1 MRNNAPNINV
11 LSLSSL
17 HLGEVKMS
25 SGELCFYGLGSFYL
39 EYGGKRVDGNNWI
52 SKRAMYLLMYL
63 ALEWKRKVSVEE
75 LIDIF
80 WPESEIEDG
89 KTKLYNTIYLL
100 RRSLAKDGVPK
111 DIIESVTGCYTINKN
126 YKIWTDWEYF
136 EKEIDKQLK
145 ADEFEIEILKDLF
158 ILYRGDFFSNL
169 KYEDWVDIYREELRE
184 YYLNLIE
191 ILTNKL
197 FKEEKYRDTVNYLHK
212 GIEYDPYRENFYL
225 LYIKALIKLGRIA
238 EAINSYKKCERILK
252 EELDLLPGQELNN
265 VYHRIKLSRDLT
277 QQLQFNLENNKDLSS
292 GAMICDFDIFE
303 KIYELEIRQ
312 AKRLKKEFILMSVDF
327 NGSKLPLAIEKAA
340 EKMAAML
347 RCSDILSTGND
358 KIYLI
363 LLEMSLVNSGIV
375 IQRFNQFCQELNL
388 SKKPSI
394 DITEIK

>member
-1 MRNNAPNINV
+1 
-11 LSLSSL
+11 
-17 HLGEVKMS
+17 MS

-184 YYLNLIE
+184 YYLNL
-191 ILTNKL
+191 
-197 FKEEKYRDTVNYLHK
+197 
-212 GIEYDPYRENFYL
+212 
-225 LYIKALIKLGRIA
+225 
-238 EAINSYKKCERILK
+238 
-252 EELDLLPGQELNN
+252 
-265 VYHRIKLSRDLT
+265 
-277 QQLQFNLENNKDLSS
+277 
-292 GAMICDFDIFE
+292 
-303 KIYELEIRQ
+303 
-312 AKRLKKEFILMSVDF
+312 
-327 NGSKLPLAIEKAA
+327 
-340 EKMAAML
+340 
-347 RCSDILSTGND
+347 
-358 KIYLI
+358 
-363 LLEMSLVNSGIV
+363 
-375 IQRFNQFCQELNL
+375 
-388 SKKPSI
+388 
-394 DITEIK
+394 